1 MLKNKT
7 LILCKPFLLAFFLIF
22 SLIASPSLAN
32 GKHDFIFEVSSGDA
46 FYKFFYKTGLSA
58 KLLTKLMASDK
69 SAQKLNKIYPGDKF
83 RIILNDKHGLEQIIF
98 SPVNSSPLYIS
109 YESNKFRF
117 NNENNQP
124 KGRLSHKT
132 IIINK

>member
-1 MLKNKT
+1 
-7 LILCKPFLLAFFLIF
+7 
-22 SLIASPSLAN
+22 
-32 GKHDFIFEVSSGDA
+32 
-46 FYKFFYKTGLSA
+46 
-58 KLLTKLMASDK
+58 MASDK

-98 SPVNSSPLYIS
+98 SPVNSNPLYIS
-109 YESNKFRF
+109 YENNKFRF

-132 IIINK
+132 IIIDKSLNISLNCNLLKSLSNSD